1 MKRRNEDDEDL
12 DIKQR
17 FYIVKLIILRR
28 GINSKCPCKSIFRS
42 YDNFFRVSE
51 YILQW
56 SIKNRSIMA
65 TDMVAFSAGRVI
77 DSRKG
82 RREKKRKT
90 DGF

>member
-1 MKRRNEDDEDL
+1 
-12 DIKQR
+12 
-17 FYIVKLIILRR
+17 
-28 GINSKCPCKSIFRS
+28 
-42 YDNFFRVSE
+42 
-51 YILQW
+51 
-56 SIKNRSIMA
+56 MA